1 MDDERIDLGALD
13 PSKNSR
19 KWEALVQ
26 RTVERSITLPPAAP
40 PSAWVSLARV
50 RVAVA
55 GFAALALLSWVPVI
69 TREVQ
74 TSDESATDPAYA
86 MMQFSQSGDTAAL
99 LESAHVW

>member
-1 MDDERIDLGALD
+1 MDDERIDFGALD

-26 RTVERSITLPPAAP
+26 RTVERSIIAP
-40 PSAWVSLARV
+40 PPTAWGSLIRV

-55 GFAALALLSWVPVI
+55 GFAALALLSWVPAM
-69 TREVQ
+69 TRDVQ
-74 TSDESATDPAYA
+74 SSEETSSDPAYA
-86 MMQFSQSGDTAAL
+86 MMQYSQSGDATAL